1 MRAVRFRLWSIAVL
15 ALLAVLYS
23 VADSAPL
30 FDETKRI
37 LLPSE
42 AATIVSE
49 FPDLHP
55 DGIEQNR

>member
-1 MRAVRFRLWSIAVL
+1 LWSIAVL